1 VISAQALQG
10 RRPVAGG
17 GLSGPLQPALLLA
30 AGALGFCALLTLN
43 SGGYHYGVSDQAFYI
58 PVVLDQMD
66 PALFPH
72 DDELIAAQDRFLFF
86 DDWFAPLVRLTGLSL
101 PVAFLAAHVLTLLL
115 LYAAII
121 GIGRAVYRTW
131 WAVGGL
137 LFLMTARHQIP
148 YTSANSV
155 EGYFHPRMLA
165 FAMGL
170 SATALYLSGRTRWAL
185 VVVGLTVLVHPTIG
199 CWFAVL
205 VGGAMI
211 LGGGIAPRTVL
222 AGAVVAVVGVV
233 LTLGDSLRDQL
244 VVMDATWL
252 RVLATKGYLVTSD
265 WPLVAWLTNLAITAF
280 VFALYRY
287 RRSLGQTSEREG
299 ALVAGCGLLL
309 AVFVVSAPFSY
320 AGVALAVQLQVNRV
334 FWLID
339 AVGMVLLAGVLFE
352 GPRGLRPTV
361 PPAPVVP
368 RRALVALA
376 IALALTRGGYRGFV
390 ERPERPIV
398 QVGLADSDWTE
409 LMRWAATQ
417 PVGTHFLADPVH
429 APRYGVSVRAASG
442 RDVYLELIKDS
453 ALAIY
458 SSDIAG
464 RVARRIDDIG
474 DFEALTV
481 EHARGLAGQYAI
493 DFLITEQRLDLPVAT
508 SAGPLVVYELA
519 GPDPV
524 VVRRPR

>member
-1 VISAQALQG
+1 VVLSVVTLPNWHQTLWLK
-10 RRPVAGG
+10 PV
-17 GLSGPLQPALLLA
+17 LLIVT
-30 AGALGFCALLTLN
+30 GAFGFCVLLTLN

-72 DDELIAAQDRFLFF
+72 DDDLIAAQDRFLFF
-86 DDWFAPLVRLTGLSL
+86 DDWFAPLVRLTGISL
-101 PVAFLAAHVLTLLL
+101 PVAFLVAHVFTLFL

-121 GIGRAVYRTW
+121 GIGLTVYRTW

-185 VVVGLTVLVHPTIG
+185 AVIGLAMLVHPTIG
-199 CWFAVL
+199 TWFAVL
-205 VGGAMI
+205 IGGAI
-211 LGGGIAPRTVL
+211 FFGSGVAPRTLLV
-222 AGAVVAVVGVV
+222 GAVVAGGGVA
-233 LTLGDSLRDQL
+233 LTLGDSLREQF

-265 WPLVAWLTNLAITAF
+265 WPLVAWFTNLAVTGL

-287 RRSLGQTSEREG
+287 RRSLGQTSERER

-339 AVGMVLLAGVLFE
+339 VVGMVLLAGVLFE
-352 GPRGLRPTV
+352 GPRSFRPTL
-361 PPAPVVP
+361 PPTCVLP
-368 RRALVALA
+368 RRVMVVLA

-390 ERPERPIV
+390 ERPERPIM
-398 QVGLADSDWTE
+398 QVGLADSDWTD
-409 LMRWAATQ
+409 LMKWAGTQ
-417 PVGTHFLADPVH
+417 PIGTHFLADPVH
-429 APRYGVSVRAASG
+429 AARYGVSVRAASG

-458 SSDIAG
+458 SSDVAN

-481 EHARGLAGQYAI
+481 EHVRDLAVNYEI
-493 DFLITEQRLDLPVAT
+493 DFLITEQRLDLPVVT
-508 SAGPLVVYELA
+508 SAGPLVVYKLA
-519 GPDPV
+519 TLNPV
-524 VVRRPR
+524 VGETLR